1 MVSPIFFVSALLYSQ
16 NPMCVSLALNVLG
29 NYATDFFKGT
39 NPTPNI
45 KLNIVVE
52 KKNKTCKSISYEGPV
67 DGLKDLRNIVREVGE

>member
-1 MVSPIFFVSALLYSQ
+1 
-16 NPMCVSLALNVLG
+16 MCVSLALNVLG